1 MSEYKEFW
9 IDNSNETNKDFFLY
23 NVKRG
28 VMNYNFQG
36 AIHVIEYSALLEAQ
50 QEVDELKTALIEARD
65 ALSSTWPN
73 MPFIIEM
80 FLKNSASRIDKVLNK
95 DKG

>member
-1 MSEYKEFW
+1 MEYKEFW
-9 IDNSNETNKDFFLY
+9 IQPSKMIAHDSKPPIVQECF
-23 NVKRG
+23 
-28 VMNYNFQG
+28 
-36 AIHVIEYSALLEAQ
+36 HVIEYSALLEAQ

>member
-1 MSEYKEFW
+1 MLV
-9 IDNSNETNKDFFLY
+9 TNVWKNNCLE
-23 NVKRG
+23 
-28 VMNYNFQG
+28 